1 MYNIDM
7 VFKVKFN
14 NSNNLHIKPTFIST
28 NNSQLKPQFTDS
40 DSMYSNTHFNTSQ
53 NTFIPKAEVTPVE
66 KDIYYDEVIY
76 YDGGNV
82 EGYGYDK

>member
-14 NSNNLHIKPTFIST
+14 KSNNLHAKPKFIST
-28 NNSQLKPQFTDS
+28 NNSYSKPKFTGS
-40 DSMYSNTHFNTSQ
+40 TNMYSNAQFNTSQ
-53 NTFIPKAEVTPVE
+53 NTFIPKAEVAPVE

-82 EGYGYDK
+82 EGYGYNK